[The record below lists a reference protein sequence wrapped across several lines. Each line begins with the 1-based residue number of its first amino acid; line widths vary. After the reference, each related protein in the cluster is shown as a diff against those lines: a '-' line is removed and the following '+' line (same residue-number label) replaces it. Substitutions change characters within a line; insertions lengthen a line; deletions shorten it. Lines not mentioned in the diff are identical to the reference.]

1 MRIPDGSFPYP
12 VLGFSDSV
20 GGTSPDVK
28 VIDRIPAK
36 ERIADP
42 YRWDF
47 DIVLNNPDIER
58 LIEEEKASY
67 LCEVKCSA
75 TFLRQCV
82 ATRSS
87 SFFLELPR
95 KTVNKR
101 VEISLWVVADEH
113 IPEYRNALAHEDYK
127 DLEPF
132 DIAKGAPLAFLK
144 SYHWDA
150 DLCYEDLTSLRS
162 ILRIE
167 KSPDAGAEFP
177 SVDADGDYVTL
188 FLPAGQYERFLDVSG
203 SETVNSILHAS
214 ILLFALQSALARYS
228 ENEDRRWARALK
240 HIVSSDTAR
249 FAQLELGNTEQAA
262 ELALRLLN
270 NPTKRLGEDI
280 SAIASGMAVAQAAK
294 LEHGDDE

>member
-20 GGTSPDVK
+20 GGMSPEVT

-47 DIVLNNPDIER
+47 NIVLNNPDIEK
-58 LIEEEKASY
+58 LIADGQASY

-75 TFLRQCV
+75 TFLRLCN
-82 ATRSS
+82 ASRKSTFSI
-87 SFFLELPR
+87 ELPR
-95 KTVNKR
+95 KAVNRR
-101 VEISLWVVADEH
+101 VEFSLWVVADER
-113 IPEYRNALAHEDYK
+113 IPEYRNANAHEDYR

-144 SYHWDA
+144 AYHWDA

-167 KSPDAGAEFP
+167 KSSDAQAEFP
-177 SVDADGDYVTL
+177 SVDTDGDYIAL
-188 FLPAGQYERFLDVSG
+188 FLPADQYEHFLVVSG
-203 SETVNSILHAS
+203 QETINSILHSS
-214 ILLFALQSALARYS
+214 ILLFALQTALSRYAG
-228 ENEDRRWARALK
+228 NEEKRWARALK
-240 HIVSSDTAR
+240 YIVAADSAR
-249 FAQLELGNTEQAA
+249 FASLELGNIEQSA
-262 ELALRLLN
+262 ELTLRLLN
-270 NPTKRLGEDI
+270 NPTKRLSEE
-280 SAIASGMAVAQAAK
+280 IAAFANGVATVRAAN
-294 LEHGDDE
+294 LDRDDDD